1 MDMDIEIW
9 SIYTVD
15 IRRPY
20 AASGRTHKVWTR
32 RYKWAFNVWHVDLQS
47 LQQKP
52 NSKIY
57 E

>member
-20 AASGRTHKVWTR
+20 AASGRTYKVWTW
-32 RYKWAFNVWHVDLQS
+32 RYKWAFNVWHVAMQS

-52 NSKIY
+52 N
-57 E
+57 